1 MDGILILDLHIKPA
15 DKYQYLHFTSS
26 HPDQAKRSIIYSQTL
41 RLSKICTFE
50 NDYIC
55 HKYDMKSLFLHGG
68 YLDDSIET
76 EMLQNSF
83 TTRPNEIFKRVTR
96 ERNLII
102 SLIKR
107 CIYFIETN
115 VKNEVKKLFSPRPWF
130 PFVAQ
135 ENWIVI

>member
-1 MDGILILDLHIKPA
+1 
-15 DKYQYLHFTSS
+15 
-26 HPDQAKRSIIYSQTL
+26 
-41 RLSKICTFE
+41 
-50 NDYIC
+50 
-55 HKYDMKSLFLHGG
+55 MKSLFLHGG

-83 TTRPNEIFKRVTR
+83 TTRPNEISKRVTR

-115 VKNEVKKLFSPRPWF
+115 VKNEVKKLFSPRP
-130 PFVAQ
+130 
-135 ENWIVI
+135 